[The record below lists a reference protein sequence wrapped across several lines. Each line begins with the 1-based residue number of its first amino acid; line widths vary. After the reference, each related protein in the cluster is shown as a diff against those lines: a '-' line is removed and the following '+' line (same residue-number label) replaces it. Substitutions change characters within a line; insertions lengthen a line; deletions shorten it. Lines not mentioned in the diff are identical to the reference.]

1 MWVWII
7 VIVATFVLIAKW
19 MDRSADLRA
28 QAVVKTCQVR
38 NRGGESASTAAARGG
53 HRGFRIS

>member
-1 MWVWII
+1 MII

-38 NRGGESASTAAARGG
+38 NRGGESASTAAARWG